1 MFELY
6 NIYPE
11 SVTFKDASDLNFPEY
26 RAVIKEPIALNEI
39 NERLDKDH
47 EDQVR
52 IVLAHCLWI
61 FCIYFLLFQ
70 YESIELFLRDVR
82 KMFWNCRKFHE
93 KGSVFY
99 DHANNL
105 EEVLEKTLTVF
116 LPEFAYDTYDPKAP
130 ILPIKRKYFK
140 E

>member
-1 MFELY
+1 MHTVFEDFAF
-6 NIYPE
+6 I
-11 SVTFKDASDLNFPEY
+11 SF
-26 RAVIKEPIALNEI
+26 
-39 NERLDKDH
+39 
-47 EDQVR
+47 
-52 IVLAHCLWI
+52 
-61 FCIYFLLFQ
+61 FQ